1 MKQGAEDDSR
11 SRERTRYKDVPEK
24 RRGRRGKKREGAEI
38 NKSREGGGGEE
49 S

>member
-1 MKQGAEDDSR
+1 MTVDQ
-11 SRERTRYKDVPEK
+11 ERGPGTRMCLK
-24 RRGRRGKKREGAEI
+24 RGGGEEGKKCEGAEI